1 MSITLTTLQTELQE
15 KLGSTSNIKASTTA
29 QKNALNRALDRMQL
43 AGNWMFSV
51 RKTTFDYLASL
62 VEYSVSNYLGLDDF
76 KDVYRLPAEAG
87 IDENDARNFPGGK
100 NYAVHMK
107 DNGKFLSIE
116 LDGGKSIVADAL
128 TSLTNDGTWSAVGDA
143 VSLVADLKEYYTG
156 NGSLKFNIDEDA
168 DAADYAGIINT
179 TKGVKD
185 LTDFEDRS
193 YFILD
198 VYLPT
203 AADINTIELLWGS
216 DITNYWSLTA
226 SAPVD
231 SASFKDGW
239 NRVKFEWSSATETLA
254 PDVSAIDYYEI
265 RANYTAGISDQ
276 TAMRFSNLLL
286 EIREQVDL
294 EYFSTYMAITSA
306 GVFQSRFST
315 GTDKFLGDDDLK
327 PMLLELA
334 YYELIR
340 NTKTLDKGEIA
351 RSRDETELMMR
362 DAYISYGMN
371 RSKGTKRINTR
382 L

>member
-1 MSITLTTLQTELQE
+1 MRSELQE

-29 QKNALNRALDRMQL
+29 QKNAINRALDRMQL

-168 DAADYAGIINT
+168 DTADYAGIINT

-254 PDVSAIDYYEI
+254 PDVSAIDYY
-265 RANYTAGISDQ
+265 
-276 TAMRFSNLLL
+276 